1 MLYGNV
7 LGVFLIIFAV
17 INLAFAGLVY
27 FHSTR
32 ARTVLFYVLISV
44 FASLWSIATLLTLV
58 NVFPFEVFAAAANL
72 HYIFGYIAYLSF
84 FWFALYYPTG
94 SRIPFVIPS
103 LISVITVGLLFF
115 IPTTEWVIKD
125 ILQGESVGERIVFNL
140 PGYIAF
146 IAMLTAVFLAGIGVL
161 WAKIRATSKTG
172 AGTRQQILFAL
183 LANLTAGSLGIV
195 FNLVFPLFG
204 NFSFFYINP
213 ILVTTALT
221 GIGLYNLMRF
231 NLFNLK
237 VIFAEVLTVG
247 IWVILLART
256 IASSDAGDRII
267 NAILLL
273 VTVVFG
279 ILLVRSVLQE
289 VKARE
294 EVERLA
300 RELAAANEKLKE
312 LDQRKSEFLSLASH
326 QLRSPLTAIK
336 GYVSMLIE
344 GSFGT
349 FPPTAREALDRV
361 FVSSDR
367 LVKVVEDFLTIS
379 RIEQNRLKYEFQ
391 TIDLCERVRDIVR
404 EFRPTIEKKGL
415 VLKDRMGENERCDI
429 VGDSGK
435 LSQVIGN
442 LIDNAIKYTK
452 EGGITISTALV
463 PGKSLV
469 RLAVADTGVGVD
481 KEDAE
486 KLFQKFSRADGAFKV
501 NASGTGLGLY
511 IAKQI
516 VDAHHGRI
524 WVESEGKGKG
534 STFYIELP
542 LAPRG
547 GDTTKKPA

>member
-32 ARTVLFYVLISV
+32 TRSVLFYVLISV

-58 NVFPFEVFAAAANL
+58 DVFPFEVFAAAANL

-84 FWFALYYPTG
+84 FWFALYYPVP
-94 SRIPFVIPS
+94 SRVPFFIPS
-103 LISVITVGLLFF
+103 LVSVVTIGLLLS
-115 IPTTEWVIKD
+115 IPTTDLVLKA
-125 ILQGESVGERIVFNL
+125 ILGGESVGDRIIFNL

-146 IAMLTAVFLAGIGVL
+146 IAMLTAVFLAGIAVF
-161 WAKIRATSKTG
+161 WAKLRSPEKALVS
-172 AGTRQQILFAL
+172 ARQQIRFAL
-183 LANLTAGSLGIV
+183 LANFAAGTLGIV

-204 NFSFFYINP
+204 NFSLFYINP

-221 GIGLYNLMRF
+221 GIGLYNLMRYNF
-231 NLFNLK
+231 FNLK

-256 IASSDAGDRII
+256 IASSDTGDRII
-267 NAILLL
+267 NVVLLL
-273 VTVVFG
+273 VTIVFG
-279 ILLVRSVLQE
+279 ILLIRSVLQE

-300 RELAAANEKLKE
+300 GELAAANEKLKE

-344 GSFGT
+344 GSFGE
-349 FPPTAREALDRV
+349 FPPKAREALDRV

-391 TIDLCERVRDIVR
+391 TIDLCERVRDIVK

-415 VLKDRMGENERCDI
+415 VLKMRVGEEDACSI
-429 VGDSGK
+429 IGDSGK
-435 LSQVIGN
+435 LSQVIEN
-442 LIDNAIKYTK
+442 IIDNAVKYTK

-463 PGKSLV
+463 PGKNLV
-469 RLAVADTGVGVD
+469 RLAVADTGVGVG

-501 NASGTGLGLY
+501 NTGGTGLGLY

-542 LAPRG
+542 TG
-547 GDTTKKPA
+547 K